1 MFSLFVNESNKYD
14 VWSEAA
20 SGKRQNQMN
29 FSKTLIMYRKNFISE
44 KVTFFVTRVFFGLL
58 VFSSGLV
65 DLHESAAKETEGKIK
80 GVESAAVPEED
91 FTLESAD
98 GALSLKDFRG
108 SVVLLFFGFTSCP
121 DVCPISLATISHA
134 FSYLTDDELK
144 MSRSLFISLDP
155 ERDTMERLKKYTG
168 YFHPNIIGV
177 TGTMKELGSVTDIY
191 GVKFEKKEAPDSA
204 LGYLIY
210 HSAKIFVIGPQG
222 ELRKTFPHN
231 IDAQLLVQQI
241 RSLLKRNQL

>member
-1 MFSLFVNESNKYD
+1 MFWKKST
-14 VWSEAA
+14 A
-20 SGKRQNQMN
+20 
-29 FSKTLIMYRKNFISE
+29 E
-44 KVTFFVTRVFFGLL
+44 KVKVSVTRVLFWMLIL
-58 VFSSGLV
+58 YSGLS
-65 DLHESAAKETEGKIK
+65 DLHNAAAKETGGEIK
-80 GVESAAVPEED
+80 GGKSTAFQLVD
-91 FTLESAD
+91 FTLDSPE
-98 GALSLKDFRG
+98 GALSLKDLRG
-108 SVVLLFFGFTSCP
+108 NVVLIFFGFTSCP

-144 MSRSLFISLDP
+144 RSRSLFISLDP

-177 TGTMKELGSVTDIY
+177 TGTMEELVRVADIY
-191 GVKFEKKEAPDSA
+191 GVKFEKKETPDSA

-210 HSAKIFVIGPQG
+210 HSAKIFVIGTQG

-241 RSLLKRNQL
+241 RSLLKGNQL

>member
-1 MFSLFVNESNKYD
+1 MC
-14 VWSEAA
+14 
-20 SGKRQNQMN
+20 
-29 FSKTLIMYRKNFISE
+29 RKNFISE
-44 KVTFFVTRVFFGLL
+44 KVTVSVTRMLFCMLIL
-58 VFSSGLV
+58 YSGIL
-65 DLHESAAKETEGKIK
+65 DLHNAAAKESDGEIK
-80 GVESAAVPEED
+80 GGKSTAFQEID

-177 TGTMKELGSVTDIY
+177 TGTMKELGRVTDIY

-222 ELRKTFPHN
+222 ALRKTIPHN
-231 IDAQLLVQQI
+231 TDSKLLSQQI
-241 RSLLKRNQL
+241 RSLLGNNQL

>member
-1 MFSLFVNESNKYD
+1 MCL
-14 VWSEAA
+14 
-20 SGKRQNQMN
+20 R
-29 FSKTLIMYRKNFISE
+29 NFIFE
-44 KVTFFVTRVFFGLL
+44 KVTFFVTRVLFYFL

-177 TGTMKELGSVTDIY
+177 TGTMKELGRVTDIY

-222 ELRKTFPHN
+222 ALRKTIPHN
-231 IDAQLLVQQI
+231 TDSKLLSQQI
-241 RSLLKRNQL
+241 RSLLGKN